1 MIRRLAGGALL
12 VACSV
17 AAAPAAG
24 AADANA
30 GAALVQT
37 NGCAGCHGAT
47 LRGGIGPNLVGIE
60 TRLGAARIAAA
71 IAQPV
76 APMPKFPFS
85 APQIADIVAYLS
97 SLDSGTRPSATLR
110 FTQSLSA
117 VLTVRF
123 PGNPPAHVTAVPAM
137 QMGDGAMEATAIAL
151 HPSGGGR
158 VWRGTIVFTMSGAWK
173 VDVTYDGHQLVVPV
187 NVAGSQ

>member
-1 MIRRLAGGALL
+1 MRRLTSGALIL
-12 VACSV
+12 ACSII
-17 AAAPAAG
+17 AAPAAG
-24 AADANA
+24 ADSNA
-30 GAALVQT
+30 GAALVQA

-60 TRLGAARIAAA
+60 TRLAPARIAAA

-85 APQIADIVAYLS
+85 ARQIADIVAYLS
-97 SLDSGTRPSATLR
+97 SLDSVTRPSATLR

-123 PGNPPAHVTAVPAM
+123 PGKPPAHVTAVPAM
-137 QMGDGAMEATAIAL
+137 QMGDGGMQATAVAL
-151 HPSGGGR
+151 HPADGGR
-158 VWRGTIVFTMSGAWK
+158 VWQGTIVFTMSGAWEI
-173 VDVTYDGHQLVVPV
+173 DITYDGRHLAVPV
-187 NVAGSQ
+187 NVTGSQ

>member
-1 MIRRLAGGALL
+1 MIRALAGGALIL
-12 VACSV
+12 ACSV
-17 AAAPAAG
+17 AAALPAG

-30 GAALVQT
+30 GAALVQA

-47 LRGGIGPNLVGIE
+47 LRGSIGPNLVGIE
-60 TRLGAARIAAA
+60 TRLSAARIAAA

-85 APQIADIVAYLS
+85 PTQIADIVAYLAA
-97 SLDSGTRPSATLR
+97 LDSNTKPTATLR
-110 FTQSLSA
+110 FTHALSA

-123 PGNPPAHVTAVPAM
+123 PGTPPARVTAVPAM
-137 QMGDGAMEATAIAL
+137 QMGDGAMQASATVL
-151 HPSGGGR
+151 HPSAGGH
-158 VWRGTIVFTMSGAWK
+158 VWQGPIAFTMSGAWK
-173 VDVTYDGHQLVVPV
+173 VDVTYDGRHLVVPV